1 MGVVRKEVHSSLP
14 KRIKIVTEGRIGVF
28 LDRDGT
34 LNEEVDYV
42 RTPEQLRMI
51 DGAAASVRTLN
62 ELGVVTCVISNQS
75 GIARGY
81 LSEKDLE
88 AVHIKLKDELERY
101 GARLDAIYYCPHHP
115 AAGREPY
122 NIECDC
128 RKPRPGMLHRGEREF
143 GLNLSR
149 SFVVGDSIVDIQ
161 AGDAV
166 GATTVLV
173 LTGYGQTSFEAS
185 KEINLGIGKVAK
197 NITEAVEFIAQS
209 IKEKTKTT

>member
-1 MGVVRKEVHSSLP
+1 MTG
-14 KRIKIVTEGRIGVF
+14 TRIGVF
-28 LDRDGT
+28 IDRDGT

-51 DGAAASVRTLN
+51 DGAATAVRRLN
-62 ELGVVTCVISNQS
+62 DLGVITCLISNQS
-75 GIARGY
+75 GVARGF

-88 AVHIKLKDELERY
+88 AVHKKLGDELERY
-101 GARLDAIYYCPHHP
+101 GARLDAIYYCPHHST
-115 AAGREPY
+115 AGREPY

-128 RKPRPGMLHRGEREF
+128 RKPKPGMLRQGEREF
-143 GLNLSR
+143 GLDLSR

-161 AGDAV
+161 AGLAV

-173 LTGYGQTSFEAS
+173 LTGYGQSSLEAS
-185 KEINLGIGKVAK
+185 KEINLGIGKVAT

-209 IKEKTKTT
+209 IKEKTKTR

>member
-1 MGVVRKEVHSSLP
+1 M
-14 KRIKIVTEGRIGVF
+14 TEGCIGVF

-34 LNEEVDYV
+34 LNEEVDYL

-51 DGAAASVRTLN
+51 DGAAVAVRRLN
-62 ELGVVTCVISNQS
+62 DLGLVTCVISNQS
-75 GIARGY
+75 GVARGY

-88 AVHIKLKDELERY
+88 AVQTKLRNELERE
-101 GARLDAIYYCPHHP
+101 GARIDAIYYCPHHP
-115 AAGREPY
+115 TAGREPY

-128 RKPRPGMLHRGEREF
+128 RKPKPGMLLRGEREF
-143 GLNLSR
+143 GLDLRR

-161 AGDAV
+161 AGAAV

-173 LTGYGQTSFEAS
+173 LTGYGRSSFEAS
-185 KEINLGIGKVAK
+185 KELNLGIGKVAK
-197 NITEAVEFIAQS
+197 NVTEAVEFIAQS

>member
-1 MGVVRKEVHSSLP
+1 MTG
-14 KRIKIVTEGRIGVF
+14 GRIGVF

-51 DGAAASVRTLN
+51 DGAGASVRKLN

-75 GIARGY
+75 GVARGY

-88 AVHIKLKDELERY
+88 AVHSRLRNELERE

-115 AAGREPY
+115 TAGSQPY

-128 RKPRPGMLHRGEREF
+128 RKPNPGMLRRGEREF
-143 GLNLSR
+143 GLDLSR
-149 SFVVGDSIVDIQ
+149 SFIIGDSIVDIQ

-173 LTGYGQTSFEAS
+173 LTGYGQSSFAAS
-185 KEINLGIGKVAK
+185 KELKLDISKVAK
-197 NITEAVEFIAQS
+197 NIIEAVEFIAQS